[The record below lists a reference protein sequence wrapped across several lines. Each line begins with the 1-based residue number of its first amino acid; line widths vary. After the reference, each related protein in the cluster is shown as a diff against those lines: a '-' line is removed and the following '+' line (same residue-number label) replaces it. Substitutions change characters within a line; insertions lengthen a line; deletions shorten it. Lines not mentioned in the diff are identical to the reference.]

1 MCCISILY
9 TSNSTLL
16 EINLATLSRVRI
28 FTCSIKKLKV
38 MSHIGNSEFW
48 EYWFE
53 EGLSQGMTEDEA
65 ADFVSEKA
73 QFYL

>member
-1 MCCISILY
+1 
-9 TSNSTLL
+9 
-16 EINLATLSRVRI
+16 
-28 FTCSIKKLKV
+28 
-38 MSHIGNSEFW
+38 MSHIVNSEFL

>member
-16 EINLATLSRVRI
+16 EINLAILSRVRI

-38 MSHIGNSEFW
+38 MQLETSTQHLHDTLFTLVDQEIIDISTFND
-48 EYWFE
+48 
-53 EGLSQGMTEDEA
+53 LLQLTL
-65 ADFVSEKA
+65 K
-73 QFYL
+73 